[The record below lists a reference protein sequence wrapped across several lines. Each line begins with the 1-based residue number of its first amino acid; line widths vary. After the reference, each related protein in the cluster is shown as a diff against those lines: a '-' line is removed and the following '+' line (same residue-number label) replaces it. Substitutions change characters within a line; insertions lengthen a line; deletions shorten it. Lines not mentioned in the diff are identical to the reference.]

1 MNFSYV
7 NTIEDYVEADKITRS
22 INTLYKFFGIFLPWF
37 IFSMV
42 GVVLFFDIKSSGG
55 TFAQLLCIVLT
66 ILVVTLYYCF
76 RLPERMDKAQ
86 SKKIHSSGKINKMI
100 SFERDLVLTEEK
112 LLLSIKDQKV
122 EIKLDDIG
130 YVIERDSKLFV
141 IHRKKSVV
149 AIIPITIFS
158 SSIDKSEFIS
168 KVTSKAKK

>member
-100 SFERDLVLTEEK
+100 SFERTCFD
-112 LLLSIKDQKV
+112 
-122 EIKLDDIG
+122 
-130 YVIERDSKLFV
+130 
-141 IHRKKSVV
+141 
-149 AIIPITIFS
+149 
-158 SSIDKSEFIS
+158 
-168 KVTSKAKK
+168 

>member
-100 SFERDLVLTEEK
+100 SFERELVLTEEK

-122 EIKLDDIG
+122 EIIFLQ
-130 YVIERDSKLFV
+130 SKQVLSQM
-141 IHRKKSVV
+141 KKNYYFLLK
-149 AIIPITIFS
+149 I
-158 SSIDKSEFIS
+158 KR
-168 KVTSKAKK
+168 